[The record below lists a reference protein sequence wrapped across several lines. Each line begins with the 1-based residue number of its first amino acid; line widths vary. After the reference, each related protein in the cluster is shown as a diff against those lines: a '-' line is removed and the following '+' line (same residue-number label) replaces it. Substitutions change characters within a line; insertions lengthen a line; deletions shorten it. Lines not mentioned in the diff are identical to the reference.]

1 MSAFHFSSSCRSL
14 MLPFALLATTAMPAL
29 ADERQAGL
37 IQQEQTRQEQ
47 QRLRQLEQQMQSAPD
62 VRLDRTAEAVSSL
75 LLPQNESPCF
85 TVHDISLVGDSA
97 NKFQFALNKAI
108 KQSGF
113 KPGV

>member
-1 MSAFHFSSSCRSL
+1 
-14 MLPFALLATTAMPAL
+14 MLISMAASGIVF
-29 ADERQAGL
+29 ADENQAL
-37 IQQEQTRQEQ
+37 QIQQNRLQQEQ
-47 QRLRQLEQQMQSAPD
+47 QRREQFEQIMQPSDD
-62 VRLDRTAEAVSSL
+62 VRLDSSSASIQTFS
-75 LLPQNESPCF
+75 LPQNESPCF